1 MNKAQRYRDAGHWPD
16 QTLHFWLDENASR
29 CPDRVAVKDAP
40 NREAITGE
48 APIALTWSQLKK
60 ASRAFAAYMKSRGV
74 QAGDRVLIQMPN
86 VVDLVVVYYALSR
99 LGAIISPIPVQY
111 GHHEVDWVHSEL
123 KNGHVIVAGSM
134 AGKPLAATSLSD
146 RCAVTVMGKD
156 WVIDPSAE
164 TDVTVDD
171 SSVTASN
178 ILTIC
183 WTSGTTGTPKG
194 VPRDHNMWMAIG
206 VSNVKVCDYR
216 DGDILLNPFPLVN
229 MAAVGGFLFPAVV
242 CGATLVLHH
251 PIDVPVYLQQ
261 LQQERCTFT
270 IAPPALLNQL
280 AAKPDMW
287 NAFDFS
293 ALRNIGSGAAPLS
306 PWMID
311 VFENQFGKPI
321 LNFYGSNEGISLYSI
336 PSTTPDTEMRAS
348 CFYRPA
354 ADSCIVA
361 EVADP
366 DSGELLTEVGAVGE
380 LLMGGPTVFNGYY
393 NHDNQGVFSK
403 EGMFRTGDLVEITGD
418 DGRYLKIVG
427 RCKEMINRGG
437 FKLSPVELDLLLEK
451 IDGVKEAAAFS
462 IPDDTLG
469 ERVGAAIVLE
479 DPAKPIDLETISAY
493 FESQGVAKFKTPE
506 GVMIIEA
513 LPRNPVGKVQRFM
526 LNEIYQAQNA

>member
-1 MNKAQRYRDAGHWPD
+1 MELEQRYREQGHWPD
-16 QTLHFWLDENASR
+16 QTLHYWLDENAKR
-29 CPDRVAVKDAP
+29 CPNRVAVKDAP

-48 APIALTWSQLKK
+48 QPTALTWSQLNNT
-60 ASRAFAAYMKSRGV
+60 SRAFAAYMKEQGV
-74 QAGDRVLIQMPN
+74 QPGDRVLIQMPN

-99 LGAIISPIPVQY
+99 MGAIISPIPVQY
-111 GHHEVDWVHSEL
+111 GPHEVNWVHSEL
-123 KNGHVIVAGSM
+123 QNRHVIVASSM
-134 AGKPLAATSLSD
+134 AGKPLAAAGLSD
-146 RCAVTVMGKD
+146 RCCVTAMGQD
-156 WVIDPSAE
+156 WVIDP
-164 TDVTVDD
+164 DVTNVESLDD
-171 SSVTASN
+171 ASVTASN
-178 ILTIC
+178 VLTIC

-261 LQQERCTFT
+261 LQEERCTFT

-280 AAKPDMW
+280 AAKPEMW
-287 NAFDFS
+287 GGFDFS
-293 ALRNIGSGAAPLS
+293 ALRSIGSGAAPLS

-311 VFENQFGKPI
+311 VFEHQFGKPI

-336 PSTTPDTEMRAS
+336 PATTPDTEMRAS
-348 CFYRPA
+348 CFYRPLP
-354 ADSCIVA
+354 DSCIVA

-366 DSGELLTEVGAVGE
+366 DTEELLTEVGAVGE
-380 LLMGGPTVFNGYY
+380 LLMGGPTVFKGYY

-403 EGMFRTGDLVEITGD
+403 EGLFRTGDLVEITGE

-462 IPDDTLG
+462 IPDDVLG
-469 ERVGAAIVLE
+469 ERVGAALVL
-479 DPAKPIDLETISAY
+479 DDSAITVDLETISQY
-493 FESQGVAKFKTPE
+493 FAKQGVAKFKTPE
-506 GVMIIEA
+506 GVLIIDA

-526 LNEIYQAQNA
+526 LNEIYQAQHS